1 MYLNTASAGSATTR
15 RARLTAARRDSHRT
29 QSLNDDVRGR
39 VQQSQPVAAGEPRG
53 ERALAA
59 ADSSPHPSGR
69 RQRRPRGD
77 ARDDQQRQRRRGI
90 VLGTRRGHPSEGR
103 RRPVHVAASS
113 PARRRRRRLAARR
126 DASLPSR
133 RPAPVD
139 VLRRQDLRLRSVD
152 QGPGHPPRAPT
163 RPRRRRRDA
172 MEEGL
177 QSAQVV
183 LAPRRSL
190 LVGRVLLPPRLARLR
205 HGRIR
210 IVRRTH
216 HVHAA
221 DVLDIRGD
229 AVRHRRIRLLSGER
243 VVGLHELS
251 REVRRAG
258 AGGSEKS
265 RETARIFGAYGL
277 RLAAPRRGG
286 RTRGRGRGRPVRAEH
301 RRGQKRDV
309 HADAGDGRGAAAMA
323 GQRQLDAKA
332 KGARAR
338 RFAAHALR
346 RGAVQGDGVHDARQG
361 GGTSG

>member
-1 MYLNTASAGSATTR
+1 MTRMAPPTAARVARGESGLGLSVNSSSSTDESCRLVFEVWASAGSATTR

-77 ARDDQQRQRRRGI
+77 ARNDQQRQRRRGI
-90 VLGTRRGHPSEGR
+90 VLGTRRGHSSEGR

-113 PARRRRRRLAARR
+113 PARRRRRRRLAARR

-172 MEEGL
+172 MEQGL
-177 QSAQVV
+177 HAEAQVV

-190 LVGRVLLPPRLARLR
+190 LVGRVLLPPRLPRLR
-205 HGRIR
+205 HGRVR
-210 IVRRTH
+210 LVRRTRR
-216 HVHAA
+216 VHTQ

-243 VVGLHELS
+243 VVGLHELP
-251 REVRRAG
+251 RQVRRAG
-258 AGGSEKS
+258 AGGSETVS
-265 RETARIFGAYGL
+265 LFFLFPYGQF
-277 RLAAPRRGG
+277 
-286 RTRGRGRGRPVRAEH
+286 E
-301 RRGQKRDV
+301 
-309 HADAGDGRGAAAMA
+309 
-323 GQRQLDAKA
+323 
-332 KGARAR
+332 
-338 RFAAHALR
+338 
-346 RGAVQGDGVHDARQG
+346 
-361 GGTSG
+361 